1 MNVHSN
7 GRMHTMKPREIFH
20 IIILNLYSTD
30 LIAAGFDDTPMRL
43 FLSTATTSSV
53 EGPKGLEYKQEI
65 ASVLHSTKVQSK
77 TAQTMFHQAKV
88 SKARRRS
95 VKRLS

>member
-7 GRMHTMKPREIFH
+7 GRMHTMKPGEIFH

-43 FLSTATTSSV
+43 FLSTETISSV
-53 EGPKGLEYKQEI
+53 EGPKGLK
-65 ASVLHSTKVQSK
+65 L
-77 TAQTMFHQAKV
+77 
-88 SKARRRS
+88 
-95 VKRLS
+95 